1 MKFGQLSFESLERSP
16 YLTRCIVS
24 DVSTRNPIA
33 LTPSQKLYWIRLLFI
48 HKNDNIRVF
57 YKGIKPYYV
66 MNSKDCR
73 TTNFVT
79 PEWRCTQVF
88 SHRVPGRIPCE
99 QRLHF
104 LGMSWPATP
113 VDTAKM
119 LPLLAGYREDNPFKK
134 NDVQWILIRDR
145 VTCSF
150 FRLR

>member
-1 MKFGQLSFESLERSP
+1 MKFGQLSFESLERGP

-57 YKGIKPYYV
+57 YKGIKLYYV
-66 MNSKDCR
+66 KCYVKTVERLTS
-73 TTNFVT
+73 
-79 PEWRCTQVF
+79 
-88 SHRVPGRIPCE
+88 SHRNDAVLRSFPIRVPGRIPCE

-104 LGMSWPATP
+104 LGMSWRATP
-113 VDTAKM
+113 VHTAKM

-134 NDVQWILIRDR
+134 NDVDTRQGQGD
-145 VTCSF
+145 V
-150 FRLR
+150 

>member
-57 YKGIKPYYV
+57 YKGIKLYYV
-66 MNSKDCR
+66 KCYVKTVERLTS
-73 TTNFVT
+73 
-79 PEWRCTQVF
+79 
-88 SHRVPGRIPCE
+88 SHRNDAVLRSFPIRVPGRIPCE

-104 LGMSWPATP
+104 LGMSWHATP
-113 VDTAKM
+113 VHTAKM

-134 NDVQWILIRDR
+134 NDVDTRQGQGD
-145 VTCSF
+145 V
-150 FRLR
+150 

>member
-1 MKFGQLSFESLERSP
+1 MKFGQLSFERLERGP

-57 YKGIKPYYV
+57 YKGIKLYYV
-66 MNSKDCR
+66 KCYVKTVERLTS
-73 TTNFVT
+73 
-79 PEWRCTQVF
+79 
-88 SHRVPGRIPCE
+88 SHRNDAVLRSFPIRVPGRIPCE

-104 LGMSWPATP
+104 LGMSWRATP
-113 VDTAKM
+113 VHTAKM

-134 NDVQWILIRDR
+134 NDVDTRQGQGD
-145 VTCSF
+145 V
-150 FRLR
+150 

>member
-1 MKFGQLSFESLERSP
+1 MKFGQLSFESLERGP

-57 YKGIKPYYV
+57 YKGIKLYYV
-66 MNSKDCR
+66 KCYVKTVER
-73 TTNFVT
+73 LTL
-79 PEWRCTQVF
+79 
-88 SHRVPGRIPCE
+88 SHRNDAVLRSFPIRVPGRIPCE

-104 LGMSWPATP
+104 LGMSWRATP
-113 VDTAKM
+113 VHTAKM

-134 NDVQWILIRDR
+134 NDVDTRQGQGD
-145 VTCSF
+145 V
-150 FRLR
+150 